1 MSTSTKT
8 PTHAEITDLL
18 THSAYNPAIVPQLEA
33 YLLAQATSTDTNPY
47 CYTANRTLMKLYQFF
62 PHLADE
68 EKMSLALLLALT
80 NQSGMEFASLT
91 CLISEK
97 MQARKPMESICR
109 CAKLLEDCQFSEFW
123 KAYHEIPENC
133 VAKDCALA
141 KFSKSA
147 PAINLLRHR
156 ILQLLS
162 LVYRSA
168 PMQFVLKALDV
179 DLAQLTDFLRTCEPA
194 KELIEGATDASLQ
207 FVANPDNTKK
217 AQVFTEGVDYNV
229 ISNIIGK
236 NTLVASE

>member
-1 MSTSTKT
+1 MTTN
-8 PTHAEITDLL
+8 PTYEEITELL

-33 YLLAQATSTDTNPY
+33 YLVAQANSTETHPY

-80 NQSGMEFASLT
+80 NKSGMEFASLT

-97 MQARKPMESICR
+97 MQAREPMSCICR
-109 CAKLLEDCQFSEFW
+109 CADLVEACQFTEFW
-123 KAYHEIPENC
+123 AAYRQIPQHC
-133 VAKDCALA
+133 SSPDVTLA
-141 KFSKSA
+141 TFPNSA
-147 PAINLLRHR
+147 AAINLLRHG

-168 PMQFVLKALDV
+168 PMHVVLQALDA
-179 DLAQLTDFLRTCEPA
+179 DLAQFTDFLRTCEPA
-194 KELIEGATDASLQ
+194 MKLVEGASDTSLL

-217 AQVFTEGVDYNV
+217 AQVFTEGVDFNV

-236 NTLVASE
+236 NTLVARE